1 VLVPVFL
8 GEAFQFSGD
17 GDGAGAEQVHDLLAD
32 PADLGAVAV
41 WAGHH
46 GVAEG
51 GQPGLQDPVGD
62 RGDAEPLAVEGAGVQ
77 GAPLA
82 IGAVS
87 ALHPVPDRHVHVQLR
102 VPVAGQVMQEQ
113 AGDQAVPVAPLP
125 RAGRMVPGPGVGGV
139 PLQPRHGFARRLHQ
153 RVLELVGARVERGG
167 QVFIAALAGLAGRDP
182 VGGVQHR
189 HALDRAD
196 GQVEIRHLMR
206 VLAALGRAD
215 LGQLGRA
222 GIRMRGQ
229 VRHDR
234 GGLAILGRLG
244 LPTLD

>member
-1 VLVPVFL
+1 
-8 GEAFQFSGD
+8 
-17 GDGAGAEQVHDLLAD
+17 
-32 PADLGAVAV
+32 
-41 WAGHH
+41 
-46 GVAEG
+46 
-51 GQPGLQDPVGD
+51 
-62 RGDAEPLAVEGAGVQ
+62 
-77 GAPLA
+77 
-82 IGAVS
+82 
-87 ALHPVPDRHVHVQLR
+87 
-102 VPVAGQVMQEQ
+102 
-113 AGDQAVPVAPLP
+113 
-125 RAGRMVPGPGVGGV
+125 MVPGPGVGGV
-139 PLQPRHGFARRLHQ
+139 PLQPADGFPRRLHQ
-153 RVLELVGARVERGG
+153 RVLELVRPRIQRRGP
-167 QVFIAALAGLAGRDP
+167 VLVAALTRLEGRDP